1 MKYICLICIL
11 FQHTLIAQNNPG
23 SRLKAMGSAGTALQD
38 VWSLQQN
45 SAGAASIEHAI
56 FALGYEQ
63 HFLDPQLSTQSAV
76 FGLPIKNHV
85 LGLSF
90 QRYGIPE
97 YLEQTAG
104 LALSRSFSAAL
115 SISLAIKYHQV
126 SIPVYGSGN
135 TISVDAGI
143 QYSLNERIRLGSY
156 LYNPGGSRINE
167 LSGPNIHSGISVG
180 IAFLVSDKV
189 LLISDLDKMLDFG
202 INISMG
208 IEYQII
214 KRFYLRGGLIAN
226 PFKQTGGF
234 GLKYRRFSIDAAI
247 SSHPRLGYSPNLSF
261 NYEF

>member
-11 FQHTLIAQNNPG
+11 CQHSLHAQNNPG
-23 SRLKAMGSAGTALQD
+23 SRSKAMGSAGTALQD

-63 HFLDPQLSTQSAV
+63 HYLNPELSTQSAV
-76 FGLPIKNHV
+76 LGIPVKNHV

-90 QRYGIPE
+90 QRYGITE
-97 YLEQTAG
+97 YLEQTTG
-104 LALSRSFSAAL
+104 LALSRSFSDAL
-115 SISLAIKYHQV
+115 SISLAFKYHQV

-135 TISVDAGI
+135 AISVDAGM
-143 QYSLNERIRLGSY
+143 QFSLNDKVRLGSY
-156 LYNPGGSRINE
+156 IYNPGGSRINT
-167 LSGPNIHSGISVG
+167 LSDSPVHSGISVG
-180 IAFLVSDKV
+180 LCYLVSNKV
-189 LLISDLDKMLDFG
+189 LLISDLNKISDFG
-202 INISMG
+202 MNIRMG
-208 IEYQII
+208 IEYQIV
-214 KRFYLRGGLIAN
+214 KRFYLRGGLSTN

-234 GLKYRRFSIDAAI
+234 GLKYRRFSLDAAI

>member
-1 MKYICLICIL
+1 
-11 FQHTLIAQNNPG
+11 
-23 SRLKAMGSAGTALQD
+23 MGSAGTALQD

-63 HFLDPQLSTQSAV
+63 HYLDPELSTQNAV
-76 FGLPIKNHV
+76 LGLPVKNHV

-97 YLEQTAG
+97 YVEQTAG

-115 SISLAIKYHQV
+115 SISLALKYHQV
-126 SIPVYGSGN
+126 SIPVYGSGH
-135 TISVDAGI
+135 TFSVDAGI
-143 QYSLNERIRLGSY
+143 QYSLNDRIRLGSY

-167 LSGPNIHSGISVG
+167 LSGSHILSGISVG
-180 IAFLVSDKV
+180 LAYLISDKV
-189 LLISDLDKMLDFG
+189 LFLSDLNKMLDFG
-202 INISMG
+202 MNVSMG
-208 IEYQII
+208 IEYQIVR
-214 KRFYLRGGLIAN
+214 RFYLRGGLSAN

-234 GLKYRRFSIDAAI
+234 GLKYGRFSLDAAV

>member
-1 MKYICLICIL
+1 
-11 FQHTLIAQNNPG
+11 
-23 SRLKAMGSAGTALQD
+23 MGSAGTALQD

-63 HFLDPQLSTQSAV
+63 HYLDPELSTQSAV
-76 FGLPIKNHV
+76 LGLPVKNHV

-90 QRYGIPE
+90 QRYGITE

-115 SISLAIKYHQV
+115 SISLALKYHQI
-126 SIPVYGSGN
+126 SIPVYGSGH
-135 TISVDAGI
+135 TFSVDAGM
-143 QYSLNERIRLGSY
+143 QYSLNDRIRLGSY

-167 LSGPNIHSGISVG
+167 LSGSSILSGISVG

-189 LLISDLDKMLDFG
+189 LLISDLNKMLDFG
-202 INISMG
+202 MNISMG

-214 KRFYLRGGLIAN
+214 RRFYLRGGLSAN

-234 GLKYRRFSIDAAI
+234 GLKYGRFSMDAAV

>member
-11 FQHTLIAQNNPG
+11 FQHSLHAQNNPG
-23 SRLKAMGSAGTALQD
+23 SRSKAMGSAGTALQD

-45 SAGAASIEHAI
+45 SAGAASIERAI

-63 HFLDPQLSTQSAV
+63 HYLDPELSTQSAV
-76 FGLPIKNHV
+76 FGIPVKNHV

-90 QRYGIPE
+90 QRYGISE

-115 SISLAIKYHQV
+115 SISLALKYHQI

-135 TISVDAGI
+135 VISVDAGM
-143 QYSLNERIRLGSY
+143 QYSLNDRIRLGSY
-156 LYNPGGSRINE
+156 IYNPGRSRINE
-167 LSGPNIHSGISVG
+167 LSGSHIHSGISVG
-180 IAFLVSDKV
+180 LAYLASDK
-189 LLISDLDKMLDFG
+189 LLFISDLNKMLDFG
-202 INISMG
+202 MNIKMG
-208 IEYQII
+208 IEYQIV
-214 KRFYLRGGLIAN
+214 KRFYLRGGLSAN

-234 GLKYRRFSIDAAI
+234 GLKYRRFSLDAAV
-247 SSHPRLGYSPNLSF
+247 SSHPILGYSPNLSF